1 MSTETSAKTM
11 TETAFRPG
19 LSGLAAGFAFLVLA
33 VGALWLFFSTHPR
46 PISTLRVAAPDQER
60 IFSTISPYGPGLER
74 ELMEEFCRRYG
85 YDLEWVRTDTLEQGW
100 QLLAQGKVHAFISTG
115 YTPETMPS
123 SLRITTG
130 PAYET
135 HNPVLLSS
143 SRRPSRR
150 ALDDICDRSV
160 LSQDIPSLTRE
171 LYRTAVLDDCTP
183 KPTKREGADIDATLQ
198 RVAADGGYS
207 LALVENGSFLPWRPF
222 HHRVRPA
229 LTLEHPVEYRW
240 FWRSDIPKL
249 EERFSNFFQEI
260 QSSGHLADLQERY
273 FGFFPQEGAYGQLW
287 MLRDAIR
294 SKLPLYRRAILD
306 AARRYDLDPLLI
318 VAVIFQESAFNPNA
332 VSYTGVKGLMQL
344 TQQTASA
351 LGATDRTDPGQ
362 SIYFG
367 AKYLRLLWDELEH
380 LELSTWDRWAFALAG
395 YNQGIGHVFDA
406 MFLAKRLGKDPRSWR
421 EVKQVLPLLAEEQWH
436 SRTIFGYTRGWEGV
450 EYVDRIRFYYYV
462 LKGLSFLPGLELQQL
477 APLVPDLDS
486 IGIPPL
492 WSGVRLPG
500 VTG

>member
-1 MSTETSAKTM
+1 
-11 TETAFRPG
+11 
-19 LSGLAAGFAFLVLA
+19 
-33 VGALWLFFSTHPR
+33 
-46 PISTLRVAAPDQER
+46 
-60 IFSTISPYGPGLER
+60 
-74 ELMEEFCRRYG
+74 
-85 YDLEWVRTDTLEQGW
+85 
-100 QLLAQGKVHAFISTG
+100 
-115 YTPETMPS
+115 
-123 SLRITTG
+123 
-130 PAYET
+130 
-135 HNPVLLSS
+135 
-143 SRRPSRR
+143 
-150 ALDDICDRSV
+150 
-160 LSQDIPSLTRE
+160 
-171 LYRTAVLDDCTP
+171 
-183 KPTKREGADIDATLQ
+183 
-198 RVAADGGYS
+198 
-207 LALVENGSFLPWRPF
+207 
-222 HHRVRPA
+222 
-229 LTLEHPVEYRW
+229 VEYRW

-249 EERFSNFFQEI
+249 EERFSSFFQKI
-260 QSSGHLADLQERY
+260 QTSGHLADLQERY

>member
-1 MSTETSAKTM
+1 
-11 TETAFRPG
+11 
-19 LSGLAAGFAFLVLA
+19 
-33 VGALWLFFSTHPR
+33 
-46 PISTLRVAAPDQER
+46 
-60 IFSTISPYGPGLER
+60 
-74 ELMEEFCRRYG
+74 
-85 YDLEWVRTDTLEQGW
+85 
-100 QLLAQGKVHAFISTG
+100 
-115 YTPETMPS
+115 
-123 SLRITTG
+123 
-130 PAYET
+130 
-135 HNPVLLSS
+135 
-143 SRRPSRR
+143 
-150 ALDDICDRSV
+150 
-160 LSQDIPSLTRE
+160 
-171 LYRTAVLDDCTP
+171 
-183 KPTKREGADIDATLQ
+183 
-198 RVAADGGYS
+198 VAADGGYS

-249 EERFSNFFQEI
+249 EERFSSFFQKI
-260 QSSGHLADLQERY
+260 QTSGHLADLQERY